1 MPLATNHKFCVAPM
15 MGRTDKHFRYFLRL
29 MSAHTLLYTEMV
41 AAPALLRGNKHNM
54 LSFNAAEH
62 PVGLQIG
69 GSNPK
74 DMALCAKIAEDYG
87 YDEVNINVG
96 CPSKRVNSGQFG
108 ACLFTNPQLVAECVT
123 AMLNEVNIPVTIKCR
138 IGVDDYDEYIHLS
151 NFVEVLGRAGCKSF
165 IVHARKAVLKEGFNP
180 KQNRNIP
187 TLNYPYVYR
196 LKHDFPQYEMTIN
209 GGIETIEQAKGH
221 LKKVDG
227 VMLGRA
233 IYRNPF
239 IVFSVDED
247 IFNDKT
253 TATSKAE
260 ILNQYINYIQDQTS
274 GGEKITYLTRHLAG
288 GMLRGQKHAKL
299 LRKTLHDEMRE
310 NKYPIAALRDI
321 LSAAI

>member
-29 MSAHTLLYTEMV
+29 MSAYTMLYTEMV
-41 AAPALLRGNKHNM
+41 AVPALLRGNKDHM
-54 LSFNAAEH
+54 LSFNQAER

-69 GSNPK
+69 GSEPN

-87 YDEVNINVG
+87 YDEGNIIVG

-108 ACLFTNPQLVAECVT
+108 ACLFTNPELVAECVS
-123 AMLNEVNIPVTIKCR
+123 AMLKEVKIPVTIKCR
-138 IGVDDYDEYIHLS
+138 IGVDDYDEFTHLS
-151 NFVEVLGRAGCKSF
+151 NFVEVLGGAGCKSF
-165 IVHARKAVLKEGFNP
+165 LVHARKAILKEGFNP

-187 TLNYPYVYR
+187 TLNYPYVYQ
-196 LKHDFPQYEMTIN
+196 LKQDFPQYEITIN
-209 GGIETIEQAKGH
+209 GGIETITQAKEH
-221 LKKVDG
+221 LKNVDG

-239 IVFSVDED
+239 IVFDVDEN
-247 IFNDKT
+247 IFDVK
-253 TATSKAE
+253 TATTTKAE
-260 ILNQYINYIQDQTS
+260 ILNQYINYIQDQVS
-274 GGEKITYLTRHLAG
+274 KGEKITYLTRHLSG

-299 LRKTLHDEMRE
+299 LRRMLHDEMRE
-310 NKYPIAALRDI
+310 NKYPITALRNI